1 MTQSGQSGKNYKNN
15 KFQKSGKVDKRK
27 QWTDFFFT
35 VNDKSSVDD
44 YAKAIQAVK
53 DHCQKEL
60 DQGQHT
66 YMELNDLRKCE
77 VKRPKKELRKDDDG
91 ADIKWDEVDEMIL
104 KEAVK
109 SHL

>member
-1 MTQSGQSGKNYKNN
+1 MIIN
-15 KFQKSGKVDKRK
+15 
-27 QWTDFFFT
+27 
-35 VNDKSSVDD
+35 
-44 YAKAIQAVK
+44 AKAVQAVK

-109 SHL
+109 SHNRKVEVVARSRTKALGYLNNSAPVE